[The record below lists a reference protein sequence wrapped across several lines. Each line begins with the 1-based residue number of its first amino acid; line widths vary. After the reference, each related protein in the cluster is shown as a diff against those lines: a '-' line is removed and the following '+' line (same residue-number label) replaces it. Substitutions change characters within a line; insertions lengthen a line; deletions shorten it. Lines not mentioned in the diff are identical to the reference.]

1 MKRIL
6 TVAILFLATISL
18 TMAETPALAQ
28 APKTPEETV
37 RRFYQW
43 YVHALNQ
50 NVEPLE
56 KHQDEMGKYVTTR
69 LLRSLTR
76 ALKRPDGIGADYFL
90 DAQDWDEM
98 WEHNILTSKARIL
111 GSRATLNVTF
121 KGSASFGTHKLQVRL
136 RREGGWWKIDSI
148 NGRANP

>member
-1 MKRIL
+1 MKYIF
-6 TVAILFLATISL
+6 TAAILFLAAISL
-18 TMAETPALAQ
+18 TMAETHALAQ
-28 APKTPEETV
+28 APKTPEAAV

-56 KHQDEMGKYVTTR
+56 KHQDKMSEFVTTR

-76 ALKRPDGIGADYFL
+76 ALKRPDGIDADYFL
-90 DAQDWDEM
+90 DAQDWDET
-98 WEHNILTSKARIL
+98 WEHNILTSKARIQ
-111 GSRATLNVTF
+111 GSRATLNATLR
-121 KGSASFGTHKLQVRL
+121 GSASFGNHKLRVSL
-136 RREGGWWKIDSI
+136 RKEGGRWKIDSI

>member
-1 MKRIL
+1 MKYIL
-6 TVAILFLATISL
+6 TVAILFLVALNS

-28 APKTPEETV
+28 TPRTPEATV

-56 KHQDEMGKYVTTR
+56 KHQAEMGKFVTAR
-69 LLRSLTR
+69 LMGSLTR
-76 ALKRPDGIGADYFL
+76 ALKRPDGIDADYFL

-98 WEHNILTSKARIL
+98 WEHNISTSKARIQ
-111 GSRATLNVTF
+111 GERATINVTLN
-121 KGSASFGTHKLQVRL
+121 GNASFGNHKLRVRL
-136 RREGGWWKIDSI
+136 RKEGGAWKIDSI